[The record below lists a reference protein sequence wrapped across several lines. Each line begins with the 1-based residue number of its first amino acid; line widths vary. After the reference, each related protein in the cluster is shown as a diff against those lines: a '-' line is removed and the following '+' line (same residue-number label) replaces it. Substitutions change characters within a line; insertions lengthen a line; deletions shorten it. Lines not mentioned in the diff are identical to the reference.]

1 MSGEQSL
8 IPQYYPD
15 DFQVLTLSYP
25 GAAVNDPTALLY
37 ADRDLII
44 DEIVVG
50 VAAVGGTSYAFNF
63 RVSPDCTNTS
73 AASMCT
79 INIDTANVSA
89 GDTLVA
95 TTDSVIRYSSAG
107 AVQTAATGSVAINA
121 VSAGVQTNTVDK
133 GSWLVIDPSG
143 TVGSGRGVIQV
154 RFRSRPK

>member
-25 GAAVNDPTALLY
+25 GAAVHDPTALLY

-50 VAAVGGTSYAFNF
+50 VHTAGSTSYAFNF
-63 RVSPDCTNTS
+63 RVSPDCTSTS

-95 TTDSVIRYSSAG
+95 TTDGVIRFNSSGVA
-107 AVQTAATGSVAINA
+107 QTTATGSVAINA
-121 VSAGVQTNTVDK
+121 VSAGVQTNTIDR

-143 TVGSGRGVIQV
+143 TVGSGRGIIQI

>member
-1 MSGEQSL
+1 MAGEQSL

-37 ADRDLII
+37 ADRNLIV

-50 VAAVGGTSYAFNF
+50 VHAVGSTSYAFNF
-63 RVSPDCTNTS
+63 RASPDCTSTS
-73 AASMCT
+73 ATSMCT

-95 TTDSVIRYSSAG
+95 TTDGVTRFNSSGVA
-107 AVQTAATGSVAINA
+107 QTTSTGSVAINA
-121 VSAGVQTNTVDK
+121 VSAGVQSNTIDK

-143 TVGSGRGVIQV
+143 TVGSGRGVIQI